1 MIKNYVSKLKFYL
14 YYVFL
19 YDCVFMIKIMEYIWF
34 IFIWYL
40 KIFNLLYDIGLFFI
54 KFIERYVFLLII
66 FGNLYCYIVFYLC
79 NLLSVVIFLNRKK
92 FENKLNWVWKIWLK
106 FMGV

>member
-1 MIKNYVSKLKFYL
+1 MIKNYVCKLKFYL